1 MGRRVTLPQM
11 AFEYSDDSVLRLA
24 EVIFTKQTAALEPR
38 DEESDERLMA
48 ENALFA
54 LKAAQ
59 SFAHA
64 AEGWFAE
71 DEGEGEK
78 KRRRRR

>member
-11 AFEYSDDSVLRLA
+11 AFEYSDDNVLRLA
-24 EVIFTKQTAALEPR
+24 EVIFTKRMVAEEPR
-38 DEESDERLMA
+38 DEAAADRLMD

-64 AEGWFAE
+64 AEGWFQE
-71 DEGEGEK
+71 DEGEK
-78 KRRRRR
+78 KKGRRRR